1 MNEMIHFTK
10 VTGRRARKVEGGV
23 FFVSIV
29 ALPPSSSS
37 SSSSSARVLK
47 ICPRACWTSTIA
59 ALHALLL
66 HHTHTCQCLPHDQ
79 NTNAPAPLTDHA
91 ATLTMHCVRRQPAPL
106 VFRSTLAELTSRHA
120 EHSSADDSRTCT
132 RRRIPVGG
140 GFNWSGLAKHFTAY
154 IGLESWKDDGKR
166 LTIWKV
172 QLHSRSASSVNSAL

>member
-1 MNEMIHFTK
+1 MILLFFFKPEDVTNEMIHFTK

-66 HHTHTCQCLPHDQ
+66 LHTHLPVSPAWPKHKRTCSANRPHRHTDNALCAPPASTTHVPL
-79 NTNAPAPLTDHA
+79 NTGWANEPTRWALIS
-91 ATLTMHCVRRQPAPL
+91 RRQQN
-106 VFRSTLAELTSRHA
+106 VYAETNPSRQ
-120 EHSSADDSRTCT
+120 
-132 RRRIPVGG
+132 
-140 GFNWSGLAKHFTAY
+140 GF
-154 IGLESWKDDGKR
+154 
-166 LTIWKV
+166 
-172 QLHSRSASSVNSAL
+172 